1 MNTAHCGE
9 CEWTATADVP
19 SQDLNQAMIDHY
31 AETGHSPI
39 VRESV
44 LREVLAVA
52 DEPAPRTDQ

>member
-9 CEWTATADVP
+9 CEWTAAAEVP
-19 SQDLNQAMIDHY
+19 SRDINQAMIDHY
-31 AETGHSPI
+31 VETGHSPI

-44 LREVLAVA
+44 VHEILSTV

>member
-9 CEWTATADVP
+9 CEWTATADA
-19 SQDLNQAMIDHY
+19 SCQDINQAMIDHY
-31 AETGHSPI
+31 VETGHSPI

-44 LREVLAVA
+44 LREVLASA